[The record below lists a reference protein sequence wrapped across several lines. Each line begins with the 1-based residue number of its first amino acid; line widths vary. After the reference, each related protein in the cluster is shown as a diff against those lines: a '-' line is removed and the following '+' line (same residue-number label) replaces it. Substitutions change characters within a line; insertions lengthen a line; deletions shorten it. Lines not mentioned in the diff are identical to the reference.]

1 MWTAYDDLDATTL
14 YDVLHDPDYR
24 REWDENMIEGYNIE
38 QIDECNDVGYYS
50 ARVSFLLVSAHNAS
64 DRLGSFKS

>member
-1 MWTAYDDLDATTL
+1 MWAVYDDLDATTL

-50 ARVSFLLVSAHNAS
+50 AKVSFFLAS
-64 DRLGSFKS
+64 TS